1 MPQLPATSSR
11 MLFGPLPMLAQLTCT
26 TKVLYMSTAPTS
38 LAGQTEQD
46 TMRSVSISLQK
57 RRHAPP
63 TCVFAPGEVLTR
75 RRARRGCPMV
85 WRSHSQNVV
94 QTLKQ
99 TSSREYPKNAACV
112 QDPIDSLN
120 SAIRN
125 AHRTSLRPSS
135 TFEPRHP
142 SLKGVIGIENS
153 EGRGPRERQRGQM

>member
-1 MPQLPATSSR
+1 MHSRKSPTHFMRQQQPWRTSTHDEAATRDRPSR
-11 MLFGPLPMLAQLTCT
+11 
-26 TKVLYMSTAPTS
+26 
-38 LAGQTEQD
+38 
-46 TMRSVSISLQK
+46 
-57 RRHAPP
+57 
-63 TCVFAPGEVLTR
+63 
-75 RRARRGCPMV
+75 
-85 WRSHSQNVV
+85 SQNME

-99 TSSREYPKNAACV
+99 TCSQEYPESAACV

-153 EGRGPRERQRGQM
+153 EGRGPRERQKRADVSKTKSECVVAMAEQDVSSTPTATFATLELTPRGQRYNLHP